1 MPPALLSSPDYSP
14 FLPPPAPHRFFASF
28 PPFHAR
34 DLHHATFHGNAS
46 LNACIRTYFY
56 TYVRTYVRTCKYS
69 TYKVAMRHELTH
81 TVELRPDQLGPRVF
95 TSLSW
100 RNDNAT
106 RHLRRIHQ
114 ARVQGGRG
122 YGFLFFFFLFFLC
135 ESATL
140 SLTRSYFSLFTVL
153 LSLTGDER
161 LFPSFRDRHAA
172 SARTTL
178 RKIR

>member
-14 FLPPPAPHRFFASF
+14 FLPSPRIVFSHPFPLFTRAICITLRFTGTH
-28 PPFHAR
+28 PLTR
-34 DLHHATFHGNAS
+34 V
-46 LNACIRTYFY
+46 
-56 TYVRTYVRTCKYS
+56 YVRTFIYVPTYVRTCKYS

-122 YGFLFFFFLFFLC
+122 YGFLFFFSFFSMRECDTLVNPFLFLIVYRAIIVDRRR
-135 ESATL
+135 AT
-140 SLTRSYFSLFTVL
+140 
-153 LSLTGDER
+153 
-161 LFPSFRDRHAA
+161 FPLVPRP
-172 SARTTL
+172 TCC
-178 RKIR
+178 IRANNVT